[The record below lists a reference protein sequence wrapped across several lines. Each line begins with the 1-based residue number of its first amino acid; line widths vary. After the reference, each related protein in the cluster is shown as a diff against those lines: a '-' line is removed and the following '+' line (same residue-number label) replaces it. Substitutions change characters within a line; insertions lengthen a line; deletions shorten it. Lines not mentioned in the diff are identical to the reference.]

1 MGLFDNLFGGAKG
14 GGASLSKPE
23 AFAGVLLSAVASDG
37 HISDEEVRGL
47 CTILGRMRLYDNWTS
62 DKFNSMLNRLLGM
75 LKREGPENIL
85 TKCAPV
91 LPEDMRE
98 TAFANACD
106 LLLADGGI
114 EDEERAFLDSLQ
126 RKLEISGDQA
136 ITIVEVMVLK
146 NRG

>member
-1 MGLFDNLFGGAKG
+1 MGLFDNLFGSKSAKELTK
-14 GGASLSKPE
+14 AE

-37 HISDEEVRGL
+37 HISDEEIRGL
-47 CTILGRMRLYDNWTS
+47 STILTRMRLYDNWTP

-75 LKREGPENIL
+75 LKREGPDAVL
-85 TKCAPV
+85 SRCAPI
-91 LPEDMRE
+91 LPEKIRE

-114 EDEERAFLDSLQ
+114 EDAEKDFLDLLQ
-126 RKLEISGDQA
+126 KKLEISGDQA
-136 ITIVEVMVLK
+136 ITIVEVMVVK

>member
-1 MGLFDNLFGGAKG
+1 LNKA
-14 GGASLSKPE
+14 E

-37 HISDEEVRGL
+37 HISDEEIRGL
-47 CTILGRMRLYDNWTS
+47 CTILGRMRLYDNWTN
-62 DKFNSMLNRLLGM
+62 DKFNSTINRLLGM
-75 LKREGPENIL
+75 IEREGPETVL
-85 TKCAPV
+85 SRCAGP
-91 LPEDMRE
+91 LPEPLRE

-114 EDEERAFLDSLQ
+114 EEAEKEFLDSLQ
-126 RKLEISGDQA
+126 KKLEISGDQA

>member
-1 MGLFDNLFGGAKG
+1 MGLFDNLFGGAKSG
-14 GGASLSKPE
+14 KELTKAE
-23 AFAGVLLSAVASDG
+23 AFCGVLLSAVASDG

-47 CTILGRMRLYDNWTS
+47 CTILGRMRLYDNWTN
-62 DKFNSMLNRLLGM
+62 DKFNSMINRMLGM
-75 LKREGPENIL
+75 IKREGPEEVL
-85 TKCAPV
+85 GRCAPA

-114 EDEERAFLDSLQ
+114 EDAEREFLDSLQ

-136 ITIVEVMVLK
+136 ISIVEVMVVK

>member
-1 MGLFDNLFGGAKG
+1 MGLFDSLFGGKAEKE
-14 GGASLSKPE
+14 LSKSE

-47 CTILGRMRLYDNWTS
+47 CTILGRMKMYDNWTN
-62 DKFNSMLNRLLGM
+62 DKFNAMINRLLGM
-75 LKREGPENIL
+75 LKRQGPEDVL
-85 TKCAPV
+85 TKCAPI
-91 LPEDMRE
+91 LPEPLRE

-114 EDEERAFLDSLQ
+114 EEEEKVFLDSLQ
-126 RKLEISGDQA
+126 RKLGISGDQA
-136 ITIVEVMVLK
+136 ITSVEVMVLK

>member
-1 MGLFDNLFGGAKG
+1 MGLFDNLFGGTNQDRE
-14 GGASLSKPE
+14 LSKPE

-47 CTILGRMRLYDNWTS
+47 CTILGRMRMFDNWTG
-62 DKFNSMLNRLLGM
+62 DKFNSMINRLLGM
-75 LKREGPENIL
+75 LKREGPENVL
-85 TKCAPV
+85 SRCAPV
-91 LPEDMRE
+91 LPDKLRE

-114 EDEERAFLDSLQ
+114 EEAEKVFLDSLQ
-126 RKLEISGDQA
+126 KKLQVSGDQA
-136 ITIVEVMVLK
+136 ITIVQVMVIK